1 MKGYKQLVVV
11 GVLILVV
18 AVISG
23 FVGYAVGKGS
33 SKTWGSSRRQIT
45 RMMRADFPPELSR
58 AEKIEKF
65 KKLYRENPEEFKRV
79 LQQRGKMIRQR
90 LARLKEED
98 PEKYREI
105 IQKQINRLGAGLER
119 LKQELPKTTQ

>member
-18 AVISG
+18 AVISS

-33 SKTWGSSRRQIT
+33 SKTWGPGRRQIA
-45 RMMRADFPPELSR
+45 RVMRADFPPEFSR
-58 AEKIEKF
+58 AEKIERF

-90 LARLKEED
+90 LAQLKEED